1 MTKENDVVSVET
13 DNPELVAVTRLDF
26 EAFFERAFREINPNT
41 PLYAKLAR
49 ECVSLS
55 V

>member
-26 EAFFERAFREINPNT
+26 EAFFERAFCEIIQT
-41 PLYAKLAR
+41 PPIR
-49 ECVSLS
+49 QIGT
-55 V
+55 